1 MKEIRVIKFDL
12 KENYLYLRCYL
23 EIDRLLQ
30 NRKKSMK
37 HVFSFILI
45 LLISDITLAQDLE
58 FTQFYSNPIY
68 LNPAFAGSHGC
79 PRFALNY
86 RNQWPS
92 LPGSYVSYAA
102 SYDQYF
108 KNISGGIG
116 VVLVNDVQA
125 KTINTTTGS
134 LIYSYHTK
142 LNRKWNLLFGAK
154 ATWVQKS
161 LDWNK
166 LTFGD
171 MIDPR
176 RGFVYQTNDVPRG
189 GKRGFFDVSGGLVI
203 FTKQFYAGLAAHH
216 ANQPDESMILGESK
230 LPVRL
235 TAHMGGTIPIG
246 RRGRYSDGTSL
257 KPAIIYQYQNGF
269 QELNIG
275 AFVNYSSLN
284 FGVWYRNKDAFVFI
298 VGAKTDKFNI
308 GYSYDLTVSKLGNG
322 LTGGSHEISM
332 QINLKCKKKA
342 KNFRKISCPSF

>member
-1 MKEIRVIKFDL
+1 MKLVL
-12 KENYLYLRCYL
+12 KRSKNVHQIANKLF
-23 EIDRLLQ
+23 LL
-30 NRKKSMK
+30 
-37 HVFSFILI
+37 VFC
-45 LLISDITLAQDLE
+45 LLLSQDVLHAQDPT
-58 FTQFYSNPIY
+58 FTQFYSNPLY
-68 LNPAFAGSHGC
+68 LNPALAGSTGC
-79 PRFALNY
+79 PRINLNY
-86 RNQWPS
+86 RNEWPQ
-92 LPGSYVSYAA
+92 LTGNYVTYSA
-102 SYDQYF
+102 SFDTYSKDINGGVGLMATYDQQAEGT
-108 KNISGGIG
+108 ISTTMLGG
-116 VVLVNDVQA
+116 
-125 KTINTTTGS
+125 
-134 LIYSYHTK
+134 IYSYNLK
-142 LNRKWNLLFGAK
+142 INRKTSLMFGAR
-154 ATWVQKS
+154 AAYYQKF

-176 RGFVYQTNDVPRG
+176 RGFIYQTNDVPRG
-189 GKRGFFDVSGGLVI
+189 GKRGFFDVSGGAVI
-203 FTKQFYAGLAAHH
+203 FTKQFYAGVAAHH

-257 KPAIIYQYQNGF
+257 KPALIYQYQNGF

>member
-1 MKEIRVIKFDL
+1 ML
-12 KENYLYLRCYL
+12 KRSENVNQIANKLF
-23 EIDRLLQ
+23 LL
-30 NRKKSMK
+30 
-37 HVFSFILI
+37 VFC
-45 LLISDITLAQDLE
+45 LLLSQDVLHAQDPT
-58 FTQFYSNPIY
+58 FTQFYSNPLY
-68 LNPAFAGSHGC
+68 LNPALAGSTGC
-79 PRFALNY
+79 PRINLNY
-86 RNQWPS
+86 RNEWPQ
-92 LPGSYVSYAA
+92 LTGNYVTYSA
-102 SYDQYF
+102 SFDTYSKDINGGVGLMATYDQQAEGT
-108 KNISGGIG
+108 ISTTMLGG
-116 VVLVNDVQA
+116 
-125 KTINTTTGS
+125 
-134 LIYSYHTK
+134 IYSYNLK
-142 LNRKWNLLFGAK
+142 INRKTSLMFGAR
-154 ATWVQKS
+154 AAYYQKF

-176 RGFVYQTNDVPRG
+176 RGFIYQTNDVPRG

-203 FTKQFYAGLAAHH
+203 FTKQFYAGVAGHH

-257 KPAIIYQYQNGF
+257 KPALIYQYQNGF

>member
-1 MKEIRVIKFDL
+1 ML
-12 KENYLYLRCYL
+12 KRSKSVNQIANKLF
-23 EIDRLLQ
+23 LL
-30 NRKKSMK
+30 
-37 HVFSFILI
+37 VFC
-45 LLISDITLAQDLE
+45 LLLSQDVLHAQDPT
-58 FTQFYSNPIY
+58 FTQFYSNPLY
-68 LNPAFAGSHGC
+68 LNPALAGSTGC
-79 PRFALNY
+79 PRINLNY
-86 RNQWPS
+86 RNEWPQ
-92 LPGSYVSYAA
+92 LTGNYVTYSA
-102 SYDQYF
+102 SFDTYSKDINGGVGLMATYDQQAEGT
-108 KNISGGIG
+108 ISTTMLGG
-116 VVLVNDVQA
+116 
-125 KTINTTTGS
+125 
-134 LIYSYHTK
+134 IYSYNLK
-142 LNRKWNLLFGAK
+142 INRKTSLMFGAR
-154 ATWVQKS
+154 AAYYQKF

-176 RGFVYQTNDVPRG
+176 RGFIYQTNDVPRG

-257 KPAIIYQYQNGF
+257 KPALIYQYQNGY

>member
-1 MKEIRVIKFDL
+1 ML
-12 KENYLYLRCYL
+12 KRIENVNQLANKLF
-23 EIDRLLQ
+23 LL
-30 NRKKSMK
+30 
-37 HVFSFILI
+37 VFC
-45 LLISDITLAQDLE
+45 LLLSQDVLHAQDPT
-58 FTQFYSNPIY
+58 FTQFYSNPLY
-68 LNPAFAGSHGC
+68 LNPALAGSTGC
-79 PRFALNY
+79 PRINLNY
-86 RNQWPS
+86 RNEWPQ
-92 LPGSYVSYAA
+92 LTGNYVTYSA
-102 SYDQYF
+102 SFDTYSKDINGGVGLMATYDQQAEGT
-108 KNISGGIG
+108 ISTTMLGG
-116 VVLVNDVQA
+116 
-125 KTINTTTGS
+125 
-134 LIYSYHTK
+134 IYSYNLK
-142 LNRKWNLLFGAK
+142 LNRKTSLMFGAR
-154 ATWVQKS
+154 AAYYQKF

-176 RGFVYQTNDVPRG
+176 RGFIYQTNDVPRG
-189 GKRGFFDVSGGLVI
+189 GKRGFFDVSAGAVI
-203 FTKQFYAGLAAHH
+203 FTKLFYAGLAVHH

-235 TAHMGGTIPIG
+235 TAHMGGTLPIG

-275 AFVNYSSLN
+275 AYLNYSSLN
-284 FGVWYRNKDAFVFI
+284 IGVWYRNKDAFVFI

>member
-1 MKEIRVIKFDL
+1 VL
-12 KENYLYLRCYL
+12 KRSKNVHQIANKLF
-23 EIDRLLQ
+23 LL
-30 NRKKSMK
+30 
-37 HVFSFILI
+37 VFC
-45 LLISDITLAQDLE
+45 LLLSQDVLHAQDPT
-58 FTQFYSNPIY
+58 FTQFYSNPLY
-68 LNPAFAGSHGC
+68 LNPALAGSTGC
-79 PRFALNY
+79 PRINLNY
-86 RNQWPS
+86 RNEWPQ
-92 LPGSYVSYAA
+92 LTGNYVTYSA
-102 SYDQYF
+102 SFDTYSKDINGGVGLMATYDQQAEGT
-108 KNISGGIG
+108 ISTTMLGG
-116 VVLVNDVQA
+116 
-125 KTINTTTGS
+125 
-134 LIYSYHTK
+134 IYSYNLK
-142 LNRKWNLLFGAK
+142 INRKTSFMFGAR
-154 ATWVQKS
+154 AAYYQKF

-176 RGFVYQTNDVPRG
+176 RGFIYQTNDVPRG

-257 KPAIIYQYQNGF
+257 KPALIYQYQNGF